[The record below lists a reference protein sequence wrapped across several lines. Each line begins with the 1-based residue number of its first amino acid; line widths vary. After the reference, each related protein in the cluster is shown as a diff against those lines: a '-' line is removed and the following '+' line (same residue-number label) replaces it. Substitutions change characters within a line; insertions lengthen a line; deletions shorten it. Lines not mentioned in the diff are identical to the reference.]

1 MSDTSGK
8 TLRVILRWIQVK
20 DKLEPFFKDYG
31 EFFFRTRVTS
41 GNRTV
46 EYRLPEEGH
55 WEISDHPRF
64 NRVDKIDKVLFEGDA
79 GDSLVVELFGE
90 EIDTLT
96 RSLPES
102 LLFSALSYERI
113 PEGTTQRWG
122 DRAYYLLDASETRP
136 EFGDGLEIK

>member
-1 MSDTSGK
+1 MTDTSGK
-8 TLRVILRWIQVK
+8 TLRVILRWIQIK

-64 NRVDKIDKVLFEGDA
+64 NRVDKIDKVLYEGEA
-79 GDSLVVELFGE
+79 GESLKVELFGE
-90 EIDTLT
+90 EIDTLSDNDHLDEYKREFT
-96 RSLPES
+96 GDPTSWVGMVAPHDEGSEDPEN
-102 LLFSALSYERI
+102 LSNWRV
-113 PEGTTQRWG
+113 
-122 DRAYYLLDASETRP
+122 AY
-136 EFGDGLEIK
+136 EIKYE